1 MTRMLTL
8 PNGFNM
14 TLENGFYLVLLILI
28 SSACQT
34 TSTESPTAPAP
45 FRMRDGA
52 SVGLDFSN
60 TLTQTSEFNVFNY
73 MYFFNGGGVATGD
86 FNQDGRPDLY
96 FTSNM
101 EDNRLFLNEG
111 DWSFRDVTEAAGVAG
126 TGGWKT
132 GASIVDINQDG
143 LLDIYV
149 SQMGDYQ
156 TVSGK
161 NQLFICQGIEDGI
174 PVFADKA
181 AEYGLDLVVFGTHS
195 TFFDY
200 DLDGDLDLYLLNHS
214 LHANGTF
221 GKRRVFDDTHPMAGD
236 RLLRNDNGTFVDV
249 TTEAGMFSTVIGY
262 GLGVVTGDVN
272 LDGWPDIYVGNDF
285 HENDYLYLNQQD
297 GTFKEVLTEQIRHT
311 SRFSMGV
318 DMADLNND
326 GYNEILSLDMLPAD
340 PYILKSSLA
349 EDSYSIFN
357 FKLGYGYN
365 HQYSRNNLQ
374 LNNGDS
380 TYSEIGIY
388 ANVFATDWSWAPL
401 FLDYDHDGY
410 KDLFVSNGIPRRM
423 NDIDYVNYRAD
434 NEIRW
439 KQQTNNLEEDDL
451 VVVEKMPRIKLR
463 NKFFRNQGNLQFA
476 DQSEA
481 VLGAQPTFSNGAVAA
496 DFDGDGDLDIVTNNI
511 EDAPSVYENLLM
523 QNKLE
528 RPTDYLSLHLQGP
541 QGNLQGIGARVVL
554 YRSGEQLL
562 HEYFP
567 VRGYQSSTLT
577 PFHVPVGDAGAIDSM
592 FLVWPDNTM
601 QRLRLAQFNAP
612 DTVRWQEGLPAFR
625 WSGFGKQAPTPYQFT
640 DQTAASGLQYTHE
653 ENDFVEF
660 NREGLIP
667 FMVSAEGP
675 GIAVGDLNG
684 DGLDDVFLGSAK
696 RVPSRIF
703 FQTAN
708 GAFRDGTPAVL
719 RQDSVFEDVDA
730 AIADL
735 NQDGRPD
742 IVVASGGNE
751 YWAKQDPR
759 RQRIYWHQA
768 DGSFAMDTTVFG
780 ETFLT
785 AACVEVADINGD
797 NLPDLFFG
805 GRAVPW
811 NYGETPTSY
820 LFINE
825 GNGVFTEAAAKIA
838 PGLQEVGLIRD
849 ASFTDLNQDGRPDLL
864 LAMDWGPVIAFMNQ
878 GNRLRKKVLWEEHG
892 WWNVTRA
899 ADVDQDGD
907 MDILVGGIGGNAKLK
922 PTPEEP
928 VRMYVNDF
936 DENDQ
941 VEQILTYYL
950 EGKEYPFATYRELT
964 KQMPDLKKEF
974 LFAKDLAAAELTD
987 IFAPQKLRQATVR
1000 HVEEAQHLLLENQG
1014 DGTFVKKHLPQRLQ
1028 FSTINDF
1035 WPVDLN
1041 QDGRMEW
1048 ITGGNFHR
1056 NNIEM
1061 GRYDASYGN
1070 VLEFS
1075 ESGDMT
1081 VYPLGDLR
1089 LDGVVQNIRTVMV
1102 NGKPM
1107 ILFVRN
1113 DGPVLI
1119 AAAESRRQLLK

>member
-1 MTRMLTL
+1 
-8 PNGFNM
+8 
-14 TLENGFYLVLLILI
+14 
-28 SSACQT
+28 
-34 TSTESPTAPAP
+34 
-45 FRMRDGA
+45 MRDGA
-52 SVGLDFSN
+52 AMGLDFAN
-60 TLTQTSEFNVFNY
+60 TLSQTSEFNVFNY
-73 MYFFNGGGVATGD
+73 MYFFNGGGVAAGD

-101 EDNRLFLNEG
+101 EDNRLFLNQG
-111 DWSFRDVTEAAGVAG
+111 DWSFRDVTDQAGVAG

-156 TVSGK
+156 SISGK
-161 NQLFICQGIEDGI
+161 NQLFVCQGIKDGV

-181 AEYGLDLVVFGTHS
+181 AEYGLDFVVFGTHS

-221 GKRRVFDDTHPMAGD
+221 GKRKVFDDTHPLAGD
-236 RLLRNDNGTFVDV
+236 RLLRNDNGNFVDV
-249 TTEAGMFSTVIGY
+249 TTEAGLFSTVIGY
-262 GLGVVTGDVN
+262 GLGVVTGDAN

-318 DMADLNND
+318 DMADINND
-326 GYNEILSLDMLPAD
+326 GYNEIFSLDMLPSD

-380 TYSEIGIY
+380 TYSEIGIF

-410 KDLFVSNGIPRRM
+410 KDLFISNGIPRRM
-423 NDIDYVNYRAD
+423 NDIDYVNFRAD

-451 VVVEKMPRIKLR
+451 VVVEKMPRIKLL

-476 DQSEA
+476 DQSDA
-481 VLGAQPTFSNGAVAA
+481 VQGAQPTFSNGAVAA

-523 QNKLE
+523 QNEPE
-528 RPTDYLSLHLQGP
+528 RPVDYLSLQLRGPEGNRQGV
-541 QGNLQGIGARVVL
+541 GSRVVV
-554 YRSGEQLL
+554 YRDGQHLL

-577 PFHVPVGDAGAIDSM
+577 PFHVPLGDASAVDSM
-592 FLVWPDNTM
+592 FLVWPDNTA
-601 QRLRLAQFNAP
+601 QRLRSDQINHT
-612 DTVRWQEGLPAFR
+612 DTVHWSEELMAFR
-625 WSGFGKQAPTPYQFT
+625 WSNVGQRQSSPYQFT
-640 DQTAASGLQYTHE
+640 DQTEATGIDYTHE
-653 ENDFVEF
+653 ENDFIEF

-675 GIAVGDLNG
+675 GVAVGDLNG
-684 DGLDDVFLGSAK
+684 DGLDDLFLGSAK

-703 FQTAN
+703 YQTP
-708 GAFRDGTPAVL
+708 GGTFRDATPGSL

-730 AIADL
+730 AIVDL
-735 NQDGRPD
+735 NQDGRRD

-751 YWAKQDPR
+751 YWASQDPR
-759 RQRIYWHQA
+759 RQRIYWNQS

-785 AACVEVADINGD
+785 AACVEVADVNGD
-797 NLPDLFFG
+797 DLPDLFFG
-805 GRAVPW
+805 ARAVPW

-820 LFINE
+820 LFLN
-825 GNGVFTEAAAKIA
+825 NGDGTFTEAAAKIA
-838 PGLQEVGLIRD
+838 PGLRDVGLIRD

-864 LAMDWGPVIAFMNQ
+864 LAMDWGPVTAFMNE
-878 GNRLRKKVLWEEHG
+878 GGGLRKKVLWEEHG
-892 WWNVTRA
+892 WWNVVRT

-907 MDILVGGIGGNAKLK
+907 QDILVGSIGGNAKLK
-922 PTPEEP
+922 PTPDEP

-941 VEQILTYYL
+941 TEQILTYYL

-964 KQMPDLKKEF
+964 EQMPDLKKEF

-987 IFAPQKLRQATVR
+987 IFDRQKLRKATVR

-1014 DGTFVKKHLPQRLQ
+1014 DGTFSKKRLPQRLQ
-1028 FSTINDF
+1028 FSTINDL
-1035 WPVDLN
+1035 WPLDLN
-1041 QDGRMEW
+1041 QDGQMEW
-1048 ITGGNFHR
+1048 IVGGNFYR

-1070 VLEFS
+1070 VLAFS

-1081 VYPLGDLR
+1081 VFPLGDLR
-1089 LDGVVQNIRTVMV
+1089 MDGVVQNIRTVV
-1102 NGKPM
+1102 VAGKPM

-1113 DGPVLI
+1113 DGP
-1119 AAAESRRQLLK
+1119 LLMTTAKARPGLLQ